1 MGRAP
6 ETMAPRRAWRRVKT
20 VLTCVCVLLTSCGGG
35 GGGAL
40 TPGAG
45 PAAPGLAVEASVLP
59 MGHVDEPYGPVV
71 LPVAGASHDALDWR
85 LQEGALPDG
94 LAMTLS
100 GTIVGTPV
108 REGVWTF
115 TVHATDGA
123 RAATASYAIAVDTL
137 GLYVR
142 SGLQGGCAWSGRALT
157 LQVVGHTGDVVFDTG
172 GEGVLTILDASAG
185 TATWIPGAVP
195 VGGRDVR
202 LAVREVG
209 SDARAGVWVE
219 VRADPVAG
227 FVAEFGRSDVWYLDM
242 GAKVGTHAFATDFHA
257 GLRELG
263 LRGPGSTDLVGRS
276 CDGLAALCVHQRT
289 LHHLSTMFLREADGS
304 AGAQGLPISFPFDEP
319 AAVFAKPVPGDQAG
333 GASNRFSVIAVVD
346 GSQYGVVG
354 TAFVD
359 SGTNANHENNTTPVG
374 GFGSNEFGVFI
385 NRIVTFVR
393 TAWRLHDLRDDPIHD
408 GDLDTLHDILDGI
421 DPLDARGA
429 LIAKAVDALA
439 TSLAS
444 IAAHEIGHS
453 LGFEHNEQSSAGAI
467 MNAAAAVG
475 PGVHA
480 HFLPGR
486 IQSLRGALPG
496 PGRSTTSLKTGH
508 THAPQEPSGGV
519 GVSVCSGRVCNQVLP
534 GMPWAVPI
542 DDSRAT
548 REDRVARRRPS
559 PQGRPRIR

>member
-1 MGRAP
+1 MGRAL
-6 ETMAPRRAWRRVKT
+6 ETRASRGTWKRVKT

-35 GGGAL
+35 GGGSL

-59 MGHVDEPYGPVV
+59 MGHVGEVYGPIM

-85 LQEGALPDG
+85 LQEGTLPDG
-94 LAMTLS
+94 LAMTRS
-100 GTIVGTPV
+100 GTILGTPV

-157 LQVVGHTGDVVFDTG
+157 LQVVGHSGQVAFDTY
-172 GEGVLTILDASAG
+172 GEGVLTSNDPAAG
-185 TATWIPGAVP
+185 TATWIPGPAS
-195 VGGRDVR
+195 VGGRDVQ
-202 LAVREVG
+202 LVVRDTG
-209 SDARAGVWVE
+209 SDARATVWVE

-227 FVAEFGRSDVWYLDM
+227 YVAEFGRSDVWYLDM
-242 GAKVGTHAFATDFHA
+242 SAKIGAHAFATDFHA
-257 GLRELG
+257 GLSELG

-276 CDGLAALCVHQRT
+276 CDALAALCVRQRT
-289 LHHLSTMFLREADGS
+289 LRHLSTIFLRDAGGS
-304 AGAQGLPISFPFDEP
+304 AGAEGLPISFPFEEP

-333 GASNRFSVIAVVD
+333 GASNRFSVIAVID
-346 GSQYGVVG
+346 GSQFGVVG

-359 SGTNANHENNTTPVG
+359 SGANANHENNTTPAG
-374 GFGSNEFGVFI
+374 AYGSNEFGVFI
-385 NRIVTFVR
+385 NRIATFVR
-393 TAWRLHDLRDDPIHD
+393 TAWRLHDLRDEPIHD

-421 DPLDARGA
+421 DPVDSRGA

-444 IAAHEIGHS
+444 ITAHEIGHS

-480 HFLPGR
+480 QFLPGR
-486 IQSLRGALPG
+486 IQSMRGALPG
-496 PGRSTTSLKTGH
+496 PGRGATSLKAGH
-508 THAPQEPSGGV
+508 AHGPEEPAAGV
-519 GVSVCSGRVCNQVLP
+519 GISVCSGRVCNQVLP
-534 GMPWAVPI
+534 GMPWAIPI
-542 DDSRAT
+542 D
-548 REDRVARRRPS
+548 E
-559 PQGRPRIR
+559 